1 MSYLKDKLEEKHMT
15 QIELAKRLGVTKGWI
30 SQLANDDSRLFG
42 LPFDT
47 LYEISVILD
56 IPIEIFIKN
65 LLITSITIEEID
77 IMELLK
83 RIKEGRPPKKI
94 LITGNKY
101 LYNENNEE
109 CEFLY
114 YLYKADCDA
123 SGDKQYWLDNERIEL
138 TLDTKIGILKY

>member
-1 MSYLKDKLEEKHMT
+1 MSYLKDKLEEKHIT

-30 SQLANDDSRLFG
+30 SQLANNDDKLFN
-42 LPFDT
+42 LPFDA

-56 IPIEIFIKN
+56 IPIEIFIKD
-65 LLITSITIEEID
+65 LLIISIIIEEID

-94 LITGNKY
+94 LISGNKY

-114 YLYKADCDA
+114 YLYKADSDVN
-123 SGDKQYWLDNERIEL
+123 GDKQYWLDNERIVL
-138 TLDTKIGILKY
+138 TFDTKIGILKH